1 MRNQLTL
8 LDLLLSSAALW
19 RVSSLFVKEF
29 GPDNMFER
37 LRDWA
42 GTKSKLLSG
51 LLDCIW
57 CFSVVAGIL
66 YSIVWLIA
74 PKLARVIALPFALS
88 AGAIALERVLGKS
101 A

>member
-1 MRNQLTL
+1 MRNQLSL

-42 GTKSKLLSG
+42 GTKSKWLSG

-74 PKLARVIALPFALS
+74 PKLARVIALPLALS
-88 AGAIALERVLGKS
+88 TGAIALDKLIGSKS
-101 A
+101 